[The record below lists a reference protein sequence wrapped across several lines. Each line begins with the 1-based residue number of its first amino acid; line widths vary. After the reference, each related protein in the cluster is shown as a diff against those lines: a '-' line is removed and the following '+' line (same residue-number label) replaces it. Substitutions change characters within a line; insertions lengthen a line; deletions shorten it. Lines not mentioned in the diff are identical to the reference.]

1 MDVGRNEDGT
11 IAKGFSLNPKGRP
24 KGGVGG
30 RCRALGLLDGILSEA
45 ECEKSLE
52 KALRE
57 ALLKRPLWFFV
68 NIVMPLLPKETKGV
82 LESGDRIVE
91 WRGLLSTGA
100 GSSAGQPL
108 PGRDPFVSFLPGAPG
123 DAGYLPVRGAAP
135 AAEALRSPET
145 PPF

>member
-30 RCRALGLLDGILSEA
+30 RCRALGLLDSILSEA

-57 ALLKRPLWFFV
+57 ALQRLQAYPWPMPMAGCAPDPNEQLRP
-68 NIVMPLLPKETKGV
+68 TK
-82 LESGDRIVE
+82 
-91 WRGLLSTGA
+91 A
-100 GSSAGQPL
+100 
-108 PGRDPFVSFLPGAPG
+108 
-123 DAGYLPVRGAAP
+123 
-135 AAEALRSPET
+135 
-145 PPF
+145 